1 MWTWPTDDSRRVN
14 IDEFTL
20 RPYPKAKNSRIDA
33 AYRPGDHHRD
43 SAPAYLIK
51 YGGQAVA
58 ERLYYRLAR
67 VFGLPQQWVFWAND
81 GEVVDQ
87 WCRTIPT
94 LRRLAS
100 LPLADRHLYS
110 PIPLSCQAA
119 VAIQF
124 ELDARFAAALNED
137 RSTVVCDDGQRATPA
152 NALDSI
158 RHNALHIFCGSGD
171 SSQTMLRQDTLF
183 GIDAANCL
191 TQHRAASYWLGMLSE
206 KARSRP
212 IYPTFRE
219 MLKTI
224 VQCATLAETASQEL
238 AEAPFPEVQQ
248 LAGPI
253 GGIVRYNQEELAKA
267 LEELPSL

>member
-1 MWTWPTDDSRRVN
+1 MDPLPVQRN
-14 IDEFTL
+14 
-20 RPYPKAKNSRIDA
+20 RPDHFRIERQSHRI
-33 AYRPGDHHRD
+33 RPGDRRRD

-124 ELDARFAAALNED
+124 EPDARFAAALTED

-238 AEAPFPEVQQ
+238 TDAPFPEVQQ
-248 LAGPI
+248 LADSI
-253 GGIVRYNQEELAKA
+253 GEILRRNQDELAKA
-267 LEELPSL
+267 LEELPVL